1 MMGGQQDWDWRE
13 ARRLAG
19 YVRAAG
25 RTGLHRTDADRLMG
39 GTVRDRSTAFGLAY
53 SKRWIDVCGQWIV
66 QPPHSRSQNKNPARN
81 VPGQEP
87 VVPEPDPV
95 LFRPH
100 GAKWRRA

>member
-1 MMGGQQDWDWRE
+1 MGAQGEWDWRE

-25 RTGLHRTDADRLMG
+25 RSGLHRTDADRLMG

-53 SKRWIDVCGQWIV
+53 SRRWIDVCGQWIV
-66 QPPHSRSQNKNPARN
+66 LPSRRAELAPSVPAVR
-81 VPGQEP
+81 
-87 VVPEPDPV
+87 PEPAPV

-100 GAKWRRA
+100 GARWRRV

>member
-1 MMGGQQDWDWRE
+1 MGGQQDWDWRE

-25 RTGLHRTDADRLMG
+25 RSGLHRSDADRLMG

-66 QPPHSRSQNKNPARN
+66 LPCVRTA
-81 VPGQEP
+81 VPTAP
-87 VVPEPDPV
+87 VAVPVRAEHAPV

>member
-1 MMGGQQDWDWRE
+1 VSGQQDWDWRE

-25 RTGLHRTDADRLMG
+25 RSGLHRTDADRLMG
-39 GTVRDRSTAFGLAY
+39 GTVRDRSTAFGMAY

-66 QPPHSRSQNKNPARN
+66 LPPVRGCGAPPPPR
-81 VPGQEP
+81 PEP
-87 VVPEPDPV
+87 VGPEPDPV

>member
-1 MMGGQQDWDWRE
+1 MGGQQDWDWRE

-25 RTGLHRTDADRLMG
+25 RAGLHRSDADRLMG

-53 SKRWIDVCGQWIV
+53 SKRWIDVCGQWLVLPCI
-66 QPPHSRSQNKNPARN
+66 RTA
-81 VPGQEP
+81 VPTAPVAEP
-87 VVPEPDPV
+87 VRAEGEPV

-100 GAKWRRA
+100 GSRWRRA

>member
-1 MMGGQQDWDWRE
+1 MGAQGDWDWRE

-25 RTGLHRTDADRLMG
+25 RAGLHRTDADRLMG

-53 SKRWIDVCGQWIV
+53 SRRWIDVCGQWIV
-66 QPPHSRSQNKNPARN
+66 LPCVRTAVPTAPAAL
-81 VPGQEP
+81 VG
-87 VVPEPDPV
+87 PEPAPV